1 MCAILVLAQ
10 GWWSVAGL
18 AADLAGFSL
27 LALDVTRDYG
37 RHRLVEQFRAGAI
50 AAEWCETAPPAA
62 PEVSRSNRGSFL
74 VAKSNAGGNR
84 ARGRQPQPIKNKVD
98 SADSA
103 LRRLTHLAYL
113 QERSSEKLMR
123 FPFILSWN
131 SRSIV
136 FAYQVG
142 ARLGNVAQNPNF
154 AEPTRSTHN
163 GPRNHWQVTL
173 SDPVPITSKV
183 MLE

>member
-1 MCAILVLAQ
+1 MQ
-10 GWWSVAGL
+10 W
-18 AADLAGFSL
+18 
-27 LALDVTRDYG
+27 R
-37 RHRLVEQFRAGAI
+37 
-50 AAEWCETAPPAA
+50 P
-62 PEVSRSNRGSFL
+62 GSHFL
-74 VAKSNAGGNR
+74 WHHHTSQV
-84 ARGRQPQPIKNKVD
+84 
-98 SADSA
+98 DSA
-103 LRRLTHLAYL
+103 LRRLTHTLLTYKSAPRKSCM
-113 QERSSEKLMR
+113 Q
-123 FPFILSWN
+123 FPFILSGN

-173 SDPVPITSKV
+173 SDSVPITSKV